1 VTSLND
7 TSGDTDERAAL
18 VHRELL
24 QLAALL
30 IVAVATFAL
39 TRAVAASN
47 HDRSL
52 RDAAEWYRRGQQQ
65 LERRQLDAAIDDF
78 RRATVRDRAERRYVL
93 ALARALTLKQDYEAA
108 RSALLTLRE
117 SAPEDPDINLELAR
131 LAAERQDVTEAVR
144 YYHNALY
151 AAWPSDQTDAR
162 RRVRLELIRFL
173 LTRGQVGRAQA
184 ELLSLA
190 ATDLPDDAATRLDVA
205 RLFATAGDATHALDQ
220 FQRTLLLA
228 PENRDALLGAGTAAF
243 HLGNYLLARTYLHRA
258 PSDVE
263 DIGRTREIVDLVL
276 SDDPLANRIGS
287 SERRRRLVEDF
298 TYAEERLTVCLAQ
311 RGGRTDAMTVV
322 QSDMD
327 TFADQLKPRDV
338 MDQDTI
344 EAGVDLIDR
353 IEHQVE
359 QQCGPLTARDQA
371 LLLIGRQHGADAR

>member
-1 VTSLND
+1 MTSLND

-220 FQRTLLLA
+220 FQRTL
-228 PENRDALLGAGTAAF
+228 
-243 HLGNYLLARTYLHRA
+243 
-258 PSDVE
+258 
-263 DIGRTREIVDLVL
+263 
-276 SDDPLANRIGS
+276 
-287 SERRRRLVEDF
+287 
-298 TYAEERLTVCLAQ
+298 
-311 RGGRTDAMTVV
+311 
-322 QSDMD
+322 
-327 TFADQLKPRDV
+327 
-338 MDQDTI
+338 
-344 EAGVDLIDR
+344 
-353 IEHQVE
+353 
-359 QQCGPLTARDQA
+359 
-371 LLLIGRQHGADAR
+371 